1 MTRPPARMAGVQTF
15 EPDARL
21 DQLLDHPDNPRE
33 GDDDAVAESIDVNGF
48 YGVIL
53 AQRSTSRILFGHTR
67 RRNLVAAGATT
78 GPVLWI
84 DVDDDRAR
92 TILLAD
98 NRTAE
103 LARWIPG
110 KLADVLSA
118 MGADIAG
125 SGFTVADVA
134 VAIAQAADAAGQSR
148 EYDGSRIGSVLVI
161 HAPVELIERFRALP
175 GRDDLERLTGLL
187 DHATVAA

>member
-1 MTRPPARMAGVQTF
+1 MAGVQTF